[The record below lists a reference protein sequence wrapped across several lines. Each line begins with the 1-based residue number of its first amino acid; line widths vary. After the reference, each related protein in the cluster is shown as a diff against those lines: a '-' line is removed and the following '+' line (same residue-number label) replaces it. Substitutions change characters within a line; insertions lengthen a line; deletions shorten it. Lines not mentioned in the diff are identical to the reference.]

1 MTPPY
6 PPVQATPAAPTPAQ
20 RFQAGGW
27 YFVLTILSAGFLA
40 AVPFW
45 HAAVRLGRRE
55 VRTLAL
61 AYTAADVYLVVLM
74 SLTPPQRADGS
85 SGNGTLSTIG
95 GFSVLFVVV
104 LACIQLR
111 SLRREVYGG
120 HGVVAAHADPVVARA
135 LAARSRREETRQL
148 LERDPALR
156 RELGIGR
163 PDLRRGYDD
172 GGLIDINTAPVD
184 VIARVCDIEPGYADA
199 IVAGRTARGGT
210 WFNIGELLIDVPL
223 PPHVQ
228 EQVQERAIF

>member
-1 MTPPY
+1 MTTPQLPAQAPP
-6 PPVQATPAAPTPAQ
+6 TAPTAGE
-20 RFQAGGW
+20 RFRAGGW
-27 YFVLTILSAGFLA
+27 YFVLSILSVGFLA
-40 AVPFW
+40 AIPFW

-74 SLTPPQRADGS
+74 ALTPQRPDGS
-85 SGNGTLSTIG
+85 SGNETLSTIG
-95 GFSVLFVVV
+95 GFSSLFVVV

-120 HGVVAAHADPVVARA
+120 HGVVAAHADPAVARA
-135 LAARSRREETRQL
+135 LAARSRREDTRQL

-163 PDLRRGYDD
+163 PDLGRGYDD
-172 GGLIDINTAPVD
+172 GGLIDINTASAE

-210 WFNIGELLIDVPL
+210 WFNIGELLVDVPL

-228 EQVQERAIF
+228 EQLRERAIF